1 MLAPA
6 SVQAIVGQHQALDRL
21 TADDVG
27 VDDFIDVGLRNVSI
41 PNGIGIDNEVWAM
54 FALIE
59 TARLVGPYFA
69 FEAAFREFLFE
80 EFLQFRLAAGIAASP
95 WISRRTLVAAYEDVF
110 FELGH
115 EITKQDSTA

>member
-1 MLAPA
+1 MLARG

-27 VDDFIDVGLRNVSI
+27 VNDFIDVGLSNASI
-41 PNGIGIDNEVWAM
+41 PNRIGIDYEVWAV

-80 EFLQFRLAAGIAASP
+80 
-95 WISRRTLVAAYEDVF
+95 
-110 FELGH
+110 
-115 EITKQDSTA
+115 